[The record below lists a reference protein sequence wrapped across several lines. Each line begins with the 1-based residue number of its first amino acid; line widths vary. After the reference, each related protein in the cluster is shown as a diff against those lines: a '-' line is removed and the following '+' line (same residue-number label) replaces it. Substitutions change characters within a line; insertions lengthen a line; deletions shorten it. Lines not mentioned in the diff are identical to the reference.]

1 MMFSKITVLF
11 LLFASVASVSGSW
24 LRGIAREIRDL
35 QSVTVHCAYSCYYDC
50 DGPACTTYGCMND
63 SVFGGCPH
71 GYKLLDQKCDLNA
84 NGFCEEQDCCVAQEA
99 QETCASNGGHCVS
112 NCGNGNS
119 GLNCNDACNAL
130 GIFTDKPKCNGL
142 GNGNYDCS
150 GVNNVCCGCF
160 S

>member
-1 MMFSKITVLF
+1 M
-11 LLFASVASVSGSW
+11 
-24 LRGIAREIRDL
+24 GINCWTRNAISMR
-35 QSVTVHCAYSCYYDC
+35 
-50 DGPACTTYGCMND
+50 MD
-63 SVFGGCPH
+63 SV
-71 GYKLLDQKCDLNA
+71 K
-84 NGFCEEQDCCVAQEA
+84 QEA